1 MASDVP
7 NAPRLTAV
15 RAWASWLRNASRP
28 YRRKMALL
36 KVDAGEM
43 VLRQYARY
51 KRSTSSALFIG
62 ITGSSGKSTTTSLL
76 SHILADRGRVHTQL
90 FQSTMHIL
98 PRTLRDLPS
107 DTDFVVAE
115 VGISGRG
122 QMGPMAK
129 LLRPN
134 VAVITKV
141 GLEHRSAFR
150 TSEAIAQEKGEL
162 VEVVPE
168 AGTVFLNA
176 DDPHVMSMAQ
186 RCRARIVTFGHSE
199 RADYRVLEAHAGF
212 PGTLTVRVRCAK
224 GDFQLKTQFI
234 GEEFWVATVIAFA
247 VSLELG
253 VDPVV
258 AIEKIS
264 SFPPIWDRCGVVRV
278 KNGPTFLV
286 DTVKAPY
293 ESMSTTLAVLEKAEA
308 KYKRVV
314 IGTISDYAGPSKKP
328 YRQAYATAQAF
339 ANHVMF
345 VGETS
350 HRAKPSDTDIEAGR
364 FAAVHSTR
372 EASEF
377 IKKHAR
383 TDELILIKGS
393 ISSHLERIVLDWT
406 MNVRCWEQ
414 KCGKTINCL
423 QCGLVEFDYRDHG
436 RVLRERKYERITG
449 RLLPWRNHER
459 DAPKSEA
466 FDSSSTDR
474 TVRSA

>member
-1 MASDVP
+1 VASNVS
-7 NAPRLTAV
+7 NAPHMIATV
-15 RAWASWLRNASRP
+15 RTRASWLRNVSRP
-28 YRRKMALL
+28 LRRKITFLRVSASE
-36 KVDAGEM
+36 K
-43 VLRQYARY
+43 VLRRYARY
-51 KRSTSSALFIG
+51 KRSRSSALFIG

-76 SHILADRGRVHTQL
+76 SHILADRGRVHTQV
-90 FQSTMHIL
+90 FENTIHKL

-107 DTDFVVAE
+107 DADFVVAE
-115 VGISGRG
+115 LAIGNGRIAA
-122 QMGPMAK
+122 MAK

-134 VAVITKV
+134 VAVVTKV
-141 GLEHRSAFR
+141 GMEHRSAFR
-150 TSEAIAQEKGEL
+150 TLEAIAQEKGEL
-162 VEVVPE
+162 VEALSE
-168 AGTVFLNA
+168 AGIAFLNA
-176 DDPHVMSMAQ
+176 DDPHVMAMAQ
-186 RCRARIVTFGHSE
+186 RCRARIVTFGRSE
-199 RADYRVLEAHAGF
+199 GADYRVLEADGGF

-234 GEEFWVATVIAFA
+234 GEEFWLATVIAFA